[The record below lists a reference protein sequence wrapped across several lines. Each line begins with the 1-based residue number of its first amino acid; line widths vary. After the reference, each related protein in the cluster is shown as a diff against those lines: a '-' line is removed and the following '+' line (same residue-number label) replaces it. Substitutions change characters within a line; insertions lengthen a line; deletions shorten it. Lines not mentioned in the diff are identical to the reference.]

1 MDSVLASVPVLGAL
15 AAVLLGAVG
24 LLRPLVLAEATGLA
38 TSGLHGMSE
47 LRAVFGGTLGSIGLV
62 CLITREPAA
71 FLVGAAAFFGGG
83 VAKLISLAIDRPE
96 PAKVVPGLVL
106 DFIVGAALL
115 AGHMG

>member
-1 MDSVLASVPVLGAL
+1 MDSVLASVPLLGAL
-15 AAVLLGAVG
+15 VAVLLGAVG

-47 LRAVFGGTLGSIGLV
+47 LRAVFGGNLGSIGLV

-71 FLVGAAAFFGGG
+71 FLVGAAAFMGGG

-96 PAKVVPGLVL
+96 PGKVVPGLIL
-106 DFIVGAALL
+106 DFVVGAALL
-115 AGHMG
+115 AGHLG